1 MVCTMISQEKRV
13 VVGSDHGGIEL
24 KDGIKGHLEAAGYQ
38 VYDCGVF
45 TRDSVDYPDTSEKV
59 CREFLKEEYDFGV
72 VVCGTGIGASIAAN
86 KIPGIR
92 CALLHDL
99 YTAEM
104 AKAHN
109 NANII
114 AFGGRITYSVPVGEM
129 IDRFIQTD
137 FQGGRHSRRVEK
149 LSALDRKA

>member
-1 MVCTMISQEKRV
+1 M
-13 VVGSDHGGIEL
+13 
-24 KDGIKGHLEAAGYQ
+24 
-38 VYDCGVF
+38 
-45 TRDSVDYPDTSEKV
+45 DYPDTSEKV
-59 CREFLKEEYDFGV
+59 CRGFLKEEYDFGG
-72 VVCGTGIGASIAAN
+72 VVCGTGIGASLAAN